1 MRFPFWRR
9 SRHQELGEEIES
21 HLQMAACEREER
33 GENPRQAEQSAR
45 REFGNAGLV
54 REVTRDQWGRRWLE
68 TLFQDLRYAL
78 RMLRKSPGFTTVA
91 ILTLALGIGANT
103 AIFSM
108 ADAFLVHPISLP
120 QVGRLAMLSVFQKGP
135 VSAADYL
142 DWATQ
147 NRSFE
152 KLAAYHGDDINLTGV
167 GIPERVF
174 GSRVTANFFSTLG
187 VQPLFG
193 RAFLVGSSYEE
204 VQQADASSVILSYG
218 LWQSHFAADA
228 NILGKTVD
236 LDGKRFTIIGVM
248 PKDFDF
254 PVPSDLWVPLTLD
267 SAARADRKTRSL
279 HVIGRMKDGISVEQ
293 AQSEMNTI
301 QNRLAQT
308 YPATDKDF
316 TAHVMPVIESVEGN
330 ITRTYMFIFLVAVG
344 FVLLIACSNIASL
357 QLARSTARQKELAV
371 RAALG
376 ASRWRIIEF
385 LLVENVLLALF
396 GGAVSL
402 ALANWV
408 LNLMASGMPAN
419 IARLIPGWYEIRL
432 DNLAVLYALGIA
444 ILGGLLAGLIPALSA
459 SRTALNES
467 LKEGGR
473 GGSGGGRSRQRLR
486 SIFVVAQIAV
496 ALVLVVGAALMVKG
510 FRRLISVQEK
520 YAPRHVL
527 IFAVNLPES
536 RYKTDAAREL
546 FYRRALDKLHS
557 IPGATAAETFYTIPL
572 SNNGTQWSEF
582 QIEGRVITT
591 RPRQTRSAA
600 ILQPISPGY
609 FSMLNIPLEQG
620 RVFAQGGRAGTQPVA
635 IVSQK
640 LANFYW
646 PHASA
651 MGQHIKIGE
660 ADSKQP
666 WLTIVGV
673 ASDVL
678 YDWTDQLPESTIYVS
693 YTQSPPAETLLAIRT
708 SSDPGQFAQSARVAI
723 SSIDPSLPIFSVMPL
738 SDAIHESIV
747 GLAYTADMMAG
758 LGVIALVIA
767 LVGIYGVIAYSV
779 AERTHEFGVR
789 MALGAQRRDVLWLV
803 SRRGA
808 WLTGLGIAIG
818 LPLAVALARL
828 LEGSIYGTQA
838 LDVAVFVGIVASLVV
853 VVLTACYIPARRAMR
868 VDPMVALRYE

>member
-9 SRHQELGEEIES
+9 SRQEELSEEIES
-21 HLQMAACEREER
+21 HLQMAAHEREER
-33 GENPRQAEQSAR
+33 GENPRAAEQCAR
-45 REFGNAGLV
+45 REFGNQGIV
-54 REVTRDQWGRRWLE
+54 REVTRDQWGWRWLE
-68 TLFQDLRYAL
+68 TLFQNLRYAL
-78 RMLRKSPGFTTVA
+78 RMLRKSPGFTAVA
-91 ILTLALGIGANT
+91 VLTLALGIGANV

-120 QVGRLAMLSVFQKGP
+120 QVGRLAMVSIYEKGS
-135 VSAADYL
+135 VSAAAYL
-142 DWATQ
+142 DWAAQ

-152 KLAAYHGDDINLTGV
+152 QLAAYHGDDISLTGV

-174 GSRVTANFFSTLG
+174 GSRVTGNFFSTVG
-187 VQPLFG
+187 VQPFFG
-193 RAFLVGSSYEE
+193 RSFFPGSLREE
-204 VQQADASSVILSYG
+204 VQSGDVQSVVLSYG
-218 LWQSHFAADA
+218 LWRGHFTADA
-228 NILGKTVD
+228 NVLGKTVD
-236 LDGKRFTIIGVM
+236 LDGKRVTIIGVM

-254 PVPSDLWVPLTLD
+254 PVPSDLWVPLMLD
-267 SAARADRKTRSL
+267 SPQRADRKTREL
-279 HVIGRMKDGISVEQ
+279 QVVGRLKDGISIQ
-293 AQSEMNTI
+293 HAQSEMSTI

-308 YPATDKDF
+308 YPASDRDLS
-316 TAHVMPVIESVEGN
+316 AYVMPITEFVEGN
-330 ITRTYMFIFLVAVG
+330 ITRTYTFIFLVAVG

-357 QLARSTARQKELAV
+357 QLARSTTRQKELAV

-376 ASRWRIIEF
+376 AGRWRIIKL

-402 ALANWV
+402 ALAKWV
-408 LNLMASGMPAN
+408 LNLMASNMPAY

-432 DNLAVLYALGIA
+432 DNLAVVYALTIA

-473 GGSGGGRSRQRLR
+473 GSSGGGRSRQRLR

-510 FRRLISVQEK
+510 FRRLISVQEM
-520 YAPRHVL
+520 YAPQRVL
-527 IFAVNLPES
+527 IFAVNLPAA
-536 RYKTDAAREL
+536 RYKTDVARAL
-546 FYRRALDKLHS
+546 FYRQALDKLHS
-557 IPGATAAETFYTIPL
+557 IPGATAAEMSYTIPL

-591 RPRQTRSAA
+591 SPRRTHSAA
-600 ILQPISPGY
+600 VLQTISAGY
-609 FSMLNIPLEQG
+609 FSILNIPLKQG
-620 RVFAQGGRAGTQPVA
+620 RAFEQEDRAGTQPVA
-635 IVSQK
+635 VVSQK

-651 MGQHIKIGE
+651 VGQHIKVGGP
-660 ADSKQP
+660 DSKQP

-678 YDWTDQLPESTIYVS
+678 YDWTDQLPESTIYVP

-708 SSDPGQFAQSARVAI
+708 SSDPGQFAQSSRAAI
-723 SSIDPSLPIFSVMPL
+723 STIDPSLPTFNVMPL

-747 GLAYTADMMAG
+747 GLAYTADMMTG
-758 LGVIALVIA
+758 LGIIGLVIA

-838 LDVAVFVGIVASLVV
+838 LDVGVFIGIVASLALVA
-853 VVLTACYIPARRAMR
+853 LAASYISARRAMR